1 MRDKNTPRGSVPIAD
16 VLPGVLAR
24 LRPAGEVPGLQE
36 LWEQWERVVG
46 AEIAR
51 NTRPAAVKGSI
62 LLVHVSSPAWIHHL
76 RFLKPDLLARL
87 NAEPGRPRVTEIKFK
102 VGAF

>member
-16 VLPGVLAR
+16 VLPGLLSR
-24 LRPAGEVPGLQE
+24 LRPPGEPGMRE
-36 LWEQWERVVG
+36 IWEQWERLVG
-46 AEIAR
+46 EEIAR
-51 NTRPAAVKGSI
+51 NARPAAFKGSI

-76 RFLKPDLLARL
+76 RFLKSDLLARL